1 MGKLLRGLTLLGGAA
16 GIAYALK
23 SYLTRSAETGGD
35 SVQLSFED
43 GTSETL
49 AAAEAE
55 ELADIAGAV
64 LAASGR

>member
-1 MGKLLRGLTLLGGAA
+1 LGKLLRGLTLLGGVA

-23 SYLTRSAETGGD
+23 SYLTRSAETGGG

-43 GTSETL
+43 GTSDTL
-49 AAAEAE
+49 VSAEAE

-64 LAASGR
+64 LRSSGR